1 MFTFNNIIKCFSI
14 LKFYN
19 IFGLYLIQN
28 IWLCYLF
35 LMIIGFSCFSL
46 NIPTKNILFYYPEKK
61 GFIGAVINLAIQI
74 SASIYNLIGEVII
87 NKEGYSFKNNE
98 TYYPEKVAKNTPT
111 FYFFQMIILPS
122 LTLLSLLFIYVYDS
136 SFDNENNVQIE
147 NLLYQYE
154 EILSIIIVS
163 T

>member
-1 MFTFNNIIKCFSI
+1 
-14 LKFYN
+14 
-19 IFGLYLIQN
+19 
-28 IWLCYLF
+28 
-35 LMIIGFSCFSL
+35 MIIGFSCFSL

-74 SASIYNLIGEVII
+74 SASIYNLICEVII

-136 SFDNENNVQIE
+136 SFDNENNVQIN
-147 NLLYQYE
+147 NLLYQY

>member
-1 MFTFNNIIKCFSI
+1 
-14 LKFYN
+14 
-19 IFGLYLIQN
+19 
-28 IWLCYLF
+28 
-35 LMIIGFSCFSL
+35 
-46 NIPTKNILFYYPEKK
+46 
-61 GFIGAVINLAIQI
+61 
-74 SASIYNLIGEVII
+74 
-87 NKEGYSFKNNE
+87 
-98 TYYPEKVAKNTPT
+98 
-111 FYFFQMIILPS
+111 MIILPS